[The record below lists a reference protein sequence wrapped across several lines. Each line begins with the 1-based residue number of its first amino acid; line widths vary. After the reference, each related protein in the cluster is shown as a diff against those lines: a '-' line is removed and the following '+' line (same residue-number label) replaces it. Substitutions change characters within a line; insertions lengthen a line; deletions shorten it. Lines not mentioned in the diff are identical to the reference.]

1 MKGLVSQ
8 LPFHPDAQ
16 ISRIKVKGTK
26 QCFAGRLFHSFYFFL
41 APLSGIGAIP
51 LRFFGAEGFMNAR
64 RSGVPDSDAFS
75 LVIDLFRTRAA
86 DAAAVVALAG
96 RKNVAGAG
104 FLEKRDLCELSD

>member
-1 MKGLVSQ
+1 
-8 LPFHPDAQ
+8 
-16 ISRIKVKGTK
+16 
-26 QCFAGRLFHSFYFFL
+26 
-41 APLSGIGAIP
+41 
-51 LRFFGAEGFMNAR
+51 MNAR